1 MLRREQIE
9 RLKERYPAGTVVRL
23 GQMEGEH
30 QMPSGM
36 EGKVI
41 GVDDIGQI
49 HVEWE
54 NGSTLALNVE
64 EDDFTVV
71 PQKETLSEKKCR
83 EFLGKIN
90 EILKETDFYLLN
102 VSCNGG
108 DTAYAAQKL
117 LAMHQAF
124 ETVYGEGYVDEEYG
138 MVMMPAVVCGRDSGI
153 RTLALVTLDLE
164 SSGEHFGT
172 IFMTPGGLLEQ
183 GSSSLSEKQKQALA
197 EYYIPYDYW
206 YTPLVERD
214 HHVDFTQMPE
224 EVADIRRMVDE
235 LLVQACA
242 AQQRADLAALEQLEP
257 ANVPMPFVPQ
267 VRRTPRQLLKI
278 VIIAAVC
285 AALVTTVYA
294 FWPEVAVILEGSRAY
309 LAVQEAPQ
317 TDIPMEQM
325 QLTYVPEGCTVA
337 WDDSTYQKYGV
348 YYCLIDNGKQGR
360 EQQLLGIAQMPL
372 ENKVNIQ
379 GRGPDD
385 AITEE
390 DKANIEQQIMI
401 VDDIAALTAEQ
412 IEDCSVVAWTAGDSY
427 YVASVYRWQDKAEV
441 VEILQG
447 IR

>member
-1 MLRREQIE
+1 MRPSDDRLTPADRETFRAAYCGLCHALGARYGLVGRMILNYDLTFLAMVLSDGAGEMCAKRCAVHPMRRRCCVAGDPALDAAADMSVILTYWQLRDGVADHGFWGGLKYRIASVLLRPAYRKARE
-9 RLKERYPAGTVVRL
+9 RRPRFDAGTKAHL
-23 GQMEGEH
+23 
-30 QMPSGM
+30 
-36 EGKVI
+36 
-41 GVDDIGQI
+41 
-49 HVEWE
+49 
-54 NGSTLALNVE
+54 
-64 EDDFTVV
+64 
-71 PQKETLSEKKCR
+71 
-83 EFLGKIN
+83 
-90 EILKETDFYLLN
+90 
-102 VSCNGG
+102 
-108 DTAYAAQKL
+108 
-117 LAMHQAF
+117 
-124 ETVYGEGYVDEEYG
+124 
-138 MVMMPAVVCGRDSGI
+138 
-153 RTLALVTLDLE
+153 
-164 SSGEHFGT
+164 
-172 IFMTPGGLLEQ
+172 
-183 GSSSLSEKQKQALA
+183 
-197 EYYIPYDYW
+197 
-206 YTPLVERD
+206 
-214 HHVDFTQMPE
+214 
-224 EVADIRRMVDE
+224 
-235 LLVQACA
+235 
-242 AQQRADLAALEQLEP
+242 ADLAALEQLEP

-267 VRRTPRQLLKI
+267 VRRTPRRLLKT

-285 AALVTTVYA
+285 AVLATTAYA
-294 FWPEVAVILEGSRAY
+294 FWPRVAVILEGSRAY

-317 TDIPMEQM
+317 NSIPMEQM

-401 VDDIAALTAEQ
+401 VDDIAVLTAEQ